1 MDPIKNQIAAID
13 PFEPGTEPSGEEAL
27 HRMLSGSTVYSD
39 TNPLRNVSSLE
50 DKRRRKARIAGGLL
64 LGAAA
69 VTAGVLVASN
79 FGTVSPA
86 PAPAI
91 SSEAAAPTPSTSAT
105 PSPSATATPSATP
118 TAVPTQSATP
128 TAPAVATTAPVAP
141 PVQAP
146 TLKTFTFPD
155 GHLSFEYPADWTIRT
170 EQGPYAAPEDQA
182 NSVIA
187 RVSDGAG
194 SEVARVFNGNYG
206 DGTAGPVER
215 TILDRAVVA
224 GVRDN
229 SGEKVDFGFSSTQSR
244 YVPYDGPAY
253 EGMPTAPTAPVN
265 DPPVYIMD
273 VRISSELQAGATTSG
288 TNQVRVPNG
297 IMSAYVVFD
306 STKQPTFATPAAAK
320 AWIGTQQYARLKAM
334 LLSLSYK

>member
-27 HRMLSGSTVYSD
+27 HRMLSGSIVYSD

-128 TAPAVATTAPVAP
+128 TAPAVATTAPVTP
-141 PVQAP
+141 PV
-146 TLKTFTFPD
+146 
-155 GHLSFEYPADWTIRT
+155 
-170 EQGPYAAPEDQA
+170 QA

-229 SGEKVDFGFSSTQSR
+229 SGEKVEFGFSSTQSR